1 MARIR
6 RASKRMRV
14 AIEKENPQPKEVKTL
29 DLMWDIKY
37 PRGEAAYLG
46 NGDDITIS
54 INRKDIDN
62 YEHYNY
68 MQKIKRYRF

>member
-14 AIEKENPQPKEVKTL
+14 ATEKENPQPKEVKTL
-29 DLMWDIKY
+29 DLMMGIKY
-37 PRGEAAYLG
+37 PRGEAAYVG
-46 NGDDITIS
+46 NGDGITIS
-54 INRKDIDN
+54 INRKDMDD
-62 YEHYNY
+62 YEHYSY